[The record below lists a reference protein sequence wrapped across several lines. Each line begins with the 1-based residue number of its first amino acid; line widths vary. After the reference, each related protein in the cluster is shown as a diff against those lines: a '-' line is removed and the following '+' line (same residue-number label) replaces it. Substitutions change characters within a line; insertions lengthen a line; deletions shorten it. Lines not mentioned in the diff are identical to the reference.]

1 MDGDGDGQ
9 MQMGK
14 KEAGMEVVWGRRRAA
29 PPLKEDGDEV
39 ERSRATKAKNDPL
52 SVYGIQPPLFLPFSA
67 CQEPRFAWRCICWT
81 YRWIIERL
89 LVFVEATLL
98 KLRHG
103 SVQAFTAA
111 PPDGTNGGGDDG
123 AASAQSK
130 QTD

>member
-29 PPLKEDGDEV
+29 PPLEEDGDEV
-39 ERSRATKAKNDPL
+39 ERSRATKVKNDPL
-52 SVYGIQPPLFLPFSA
+52 SVY
-67 CQEPRFAWRCICWT
+67 
-81 YRWIIERL
+81 
-89 LVFVEATLL
+89 EATLL

-123 AASAQSK
+123 AASARSK